1 MMLIEKRRSN
11 CRSSTVSFGA
21 EAVVMNVR
29 YWPKAG
35 IHDDLFLVEIN
46 NEYFACQFIFCT
58 DA

>member
-1 MMLIEKRRSN
+1 MAALPLMIGGN
-11 CRSSTVSFGA
+11 
-21 EAVVMNVR
+21 
-29 YWPKAG
+29 WPKAA